1 MREFR
6 PSLRALQQ
14 TDLRAIKCQ
23 SVAKGMPNML
33 FRRYR
38 HSSSI
43 FFVVRNIYAFLNCD
57 RRIQRK
63 MAVTAS
69 KRVHDG
75 SRSLCQMHFFIRFEP
90 FGWFGFA
97 CSEINKSRMAT

>member
-75 SRSLCQMHFFIRFEP
+75 SRSLCQMHFLFVSNLSV
-90 FGWFGFA
+90 GLA
-97 CSEINKSRMAT
+97 SHAAK